1 MGKSD
6 RQLKIIELITDNV
19 ISTQD
24 DLTERL
30 VNEGYNATQATIS
43 RDLQELRVVKTLLPD
58 GTYKYTAT
66 KTPEFNVSDKIQNI
80 FSQSLLSVDCAQNI
94 VVLKTLSGAAQ
105 AAGYALDS
113 FVWDEIVGSIAGDD
127 TVMIVVRN
135 EKSAKQLSQKL
146 SKFIK

>member
-58 GTYKYTAT
+58 GTYK
-66 KTPEFNVSDKIQNI
+66 
-80 FSQSLLSVDCAQNI
+80 
-94 VVLKTLSGAAQ
+94 
-105 AAGYALDS
+105 
-113 FVWDEIVGSIAGDD
+113 
-127 TVMIVVRN
+127 
-135 EKSAKQLSQKL
+135 
-146 SKFIK
+146 